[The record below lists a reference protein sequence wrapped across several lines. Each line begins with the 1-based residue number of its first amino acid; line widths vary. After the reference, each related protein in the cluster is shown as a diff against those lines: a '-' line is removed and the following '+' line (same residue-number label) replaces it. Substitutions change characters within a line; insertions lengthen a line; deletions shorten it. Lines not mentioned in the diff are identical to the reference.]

1 MHRNFLRGTREG
13 LSVALQTE
21 GPVGEGHAP
30 KPDMNAARQ
39 SDEVIVPK
47 KQANKGKGLS
57 EEFVEERTSIK
68 RNTLQP
74 VTVRTQG
81 RGAVSFGLEGVRQ
94 AAMRSKKTVFTALL
108 HHVTRDLLYDSFMK
122 LQKHA
127 AVGVDGITWHE
138 YRTDVEQ
145 RLFYL
150 HDRLHRGSYRA
161 MPSKRAFI
169 TKADGGKR
177 PLGIAALEDKIVQM
191 AVKSVLNQIYEVD
204 FKGFSYGFRPG
215 KKAHDALDAL
225 YVGICRKKINWI
237 LDADIRK
244 YFDSI
249 DHEWLLRF
257 MEHRIRDKRIL
268 RLVRMWIKSG
278 VIVDNEW
285 KETEQGSPQGAVI
298 SPLLANVFLHYVL
311 DDWVACWRRNQAK
324 GDMLFIRYADDFVLG
339 FEYQHEAEAFRDALS
354 RRLRHFG
361 LSLHPDKTKLIEFGR
376 NALANRKKCGAGKP
390 ETFNFLGFTH
400 ICSRFRSGSF
410 EIRRISIKERF
421 RSKLKEIRKQIVRQ
435 RHEDSS
441 EQGRWI
447 RSVILGYRNYFAV
460 YRNMGRVKRFRNE
473 ILRAWFWGLRRRSQK
488 GMKMSWSSFREI
500 FIRWMPTIAVMHPW
514 PWLRFDAKHSR

>member
-145 RLFYL
+145 RLFDL
-150 HDRLHRGSYRA
+150 HDFKKGIYYQSRWWKATIGDRRL
-161 MPSKRAFI
+161 
-169 TKADGGKR
+169 GGQDR
-177 PLGIAALEDKIVQM
+177 SNGGE
-191 AVKSVLNQIYEVD
+191 
-204 FKGFSYGFRPG
+204 
-215 KKAHDALDAL
+215 
-225 YVGICRKKINWI
+225 VGIES
-237 LDADIRK
+237 D
-244 YFDSI
+244 
-249 DHEWLLRF
+249 LR
-257 MEHRIRDKRIL
+257 
-268 RLVRMWIKSG
+268 G
-278 VIVDNEW
+278 
-285 KETEQGSPQGAVI
+285 
-298 SPLLANVFLHYVL
+298 
-311 DDWVACWRRNQAK
+311 
-324 GDMLFIRYADDFVLG
+324 
-339 FEYQHEAEAFRDALS
+339 
-354 RRLRHFG
+354 
-361 LSLHPDKTKLIEFGR
+361 
-376 NALANRKKCGAGKP
+376 
-390 ETFNFLGFTH
+390 
-400 ICSRFRSGSF
+400 
-410 EIRRISIKERF
+410 
-421 RSKLKEIRKQIVRQ
+421 
-435 RHEDSS
+435 
-441 EQGRWI
+441 
-447 RSVILGYRNYFAV
+447 
-460 YRNMGRVKRFRNE
+460 
-473 ILRAWFWGLRRRSQK
+473 
-488 GMKMSWSSFREI
+488 
-500 FIRWMPTIAVMHPW
+500 
-514 PWLRFDAKHSR
+514 